1 MAVLV
6 GVVVVLVA
14 VEDFALQL
22 LNNDEGLT
30 LTVGVQ
36 RKEIL
41 RWLCGHLQRILN
53 VTCYSAIKAGMV
65 TVLKRRGQKERSSKK
80 TRRGKTARKARVLS
94 YSGVAFRIC
103 ETVGKS
109 RKGEGGMCCADS
121 EFYECSG
128 KLNCRRIQDKKKKNR
143 KRKAEQQKG
152 IGGEENSKCW
162 VCHTKRE
169 EEGWRRQRVR
179 ETSLA
184 RSTSSTQ
191 WVCASVTPRA
201 LTLK

>member
-128 KLNCRRIQDKKKKNR
+128 KLNCRRIQDKKKKTGKEKRSNR
-143 KRKAEQQKG
+143 KELEERKTVNVGFVTRRGRKKG
-152 IGGEENSKCW
+152 GGD
-162 VCHTKRE
+162 RE
-169 EEGWRRQRVR
+169 SERHLLQGQRLPHSGFALL
-179 ETSLA
+179 SLLE
-184 RSTSSTQ
+184 RS
-191 WVCASVTPRA
+191 
-201 LTLK
+201 L